1 MPAWLSANLL
11 TIVYLL
17 LLGGGVVVA
26 AALAFFAETNEPLS
40 VTPVG
45 PIALVAGVAC
55 FGGAGV
61 LALRLFGL
69 GPGLSL
75 LAAALFALLS
85 VAVLVALALAAP
97 RAEERRAAPADLVG
111 ALARV
116 TAPIEPGR
124 VRAIA
129 TGGPGGGGAS
139 GRGVPLTLPAIS
151 RDGPLAPGCVVVVTA
166 WRDDHAEVAPLAE
179 EASGV
184 RRQASGDEQR

>member
-1 MPAWLSANLL
+1 MPAWLSADLL

-17 LLGGGVVVA
+17 LLGAGVAGA
-26 AALAFFAETNEPLS
+26 AALAFFAEANEPLS

-61 LALRLFGL
+61 LALCLFGL

-85 VAVLVALALAAP
+85 VAVLVALALVVRRADEP
-97 RAEERRAAPADLVG
+97 RAALDDLVG

-116 TAPIEPGR
+116 TAPIEPGC
-124 VRAIA
+124 VGTI
-129 TGGPGGGGAS
+129 TTDGPRS
-139 GRGVPLTLPAIS
+139 PLTLPATA
-151 RDGPLAPGCVVVVTA
+151 RDGQLPAGSAVVVTA
-166 WRDDHAEVAPLAE
+166 WRDGRAEVAPLAG

-184 RRQASGDEQR
+184 RRHASGDEQR